1 MAFGGKAFA
10 SNANSLGSAQEKA
23 KVIGTAHERMGRK
36 NFPDSEEPASEA
48 ELRAATVT
56 DLQL

>member
-10 SNANSLGSAQEKA
+10 SNASSLGSAQETA
-23 KVIGTAHERMGRK
+23 KVIGRRHERMGRK

-48 ELRAATVT
+48 ELRAVIVT

>member
-10 SNANSLGSAQEKA
+10 SSANSLGSAEEKA
-23 KVIGTAHERMGRK
+23 KVIGKTHEKMGRK
-36 NFPDSEEPASEA
+36 NFPDSEEPASDT
-48 ELRAATVT
+48 ELRVVIVT

>member
-10 SNANSLGSAQEKA
+10 SNAKSLGSTQEKA
-23 KVIGTAHERMGRK
+23 KVSGKTHEKMGRK
-36 NFPDSEEPASEA
+36 NFPDSEEPASDT
-48 ELRAATVT
+48 ELRAVIVT